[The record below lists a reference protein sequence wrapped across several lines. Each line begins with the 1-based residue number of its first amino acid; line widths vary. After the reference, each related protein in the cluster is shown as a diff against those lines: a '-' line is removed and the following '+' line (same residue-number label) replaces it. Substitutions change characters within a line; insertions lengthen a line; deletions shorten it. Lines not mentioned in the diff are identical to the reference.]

1 MKRSSLRRRLAERAR
16 APGFGPD
23 RARTL
28 QQEVRQ
34 ELLAKSPYVR
44 RPNFTEL
51 HPDDLAVLF
60 DAYDRRFLGGLCR
73 RAVAPARVSFRLSLK
88 MTRTGGSTT
97 LYRPRK
103 GMSQGNLEIAVSSF
117 LLFDGFDPAD
127 PDTSVAGLR
136 CADRLEALQRVF
148 EHELVH
154 FVEYVATGKS
164 DCSAKPFQEIAKV
177 LFGHRD
183 FTHRLVTRRERA
195 ARQGIVVGTEVAFD
209 FKGARLTGRV
219 NRVTKRATVLVP
231 DPEGVRYADGR
242 RYAKYYVPLGAV
254 QPAESSNG
262 GDAEE
267 PSGGDSG
274 GGSVPEPAPA
284 PEPTPSTE
292 PESTPDPAPGG
303 LPDAQGD
310 LFAR

>member
-1 MKRSSLRRRLAERAR
+1 MNPPSLRRRLAERAR
-16 APGFGPD
+16 APGFGRD

-44 RPNFTEL
+44 EPNFTEL
-51 HPDDLAVLF
+51 HADDLAILF

-88 MTRTGGSTT
+88 MTRAGGATT
-97 LYRPRK
+97 LYRPRR
-103 GMSQGNLEIAVSSF
+103 GMAQGNLEIAVSSF

-127 PDTSVAGLR
+127 PDTSVAGVR

-148 EHELVH
+148 EHEMVH
-154 FVEYVATGKS
+154 FVEYVSTGKS

-195 ARQGIVVGTEVAFD
+195 ARQGVVVGAEVGFD

-231 DPEGVRYADGR
+231 DPKGAPYADGR
-242 RYAKYYVPLGAV
+242 RYAKYYVPLGAL
-254 QPAESSNG
+254 QLAESDGDG
-262 GDAEE
+262 GSSDA
-267 PSGGDSG
+267 PGRGDSG
-274 GGSVPEPAPA
+274 GEAA
-284 PEPTPSTE
+284 
-292 PESTPDPAPGG
+292 PDPNPSG
-303 LPDAQGD
+303 LPDPQGD

>member
-1 MKRSSLRRRLAERAR
+1 MNRSSLRRRLAERAR

-44 RPNFTEL
+44 QPNFTEL

-117 LLFDGFDPAD
+117 LLFDGFNPAD

-164 DCSAKPFQEIAKV
+164 DCSAKPFQEIAKA

-231 DPEGVRYADGR
+231 DPKGAPYADGR

-262 GDAEE
+262 GGSEE
-267 PSGGDSG
+267 PGAGDSDG
-274 GGSVPEPAPA
+274 EPAPEPEPAAAPDPAPEPAPE
-284 PEPTPSTE
+284 PEP
-292 PESTPDPAPGG
+292 AG